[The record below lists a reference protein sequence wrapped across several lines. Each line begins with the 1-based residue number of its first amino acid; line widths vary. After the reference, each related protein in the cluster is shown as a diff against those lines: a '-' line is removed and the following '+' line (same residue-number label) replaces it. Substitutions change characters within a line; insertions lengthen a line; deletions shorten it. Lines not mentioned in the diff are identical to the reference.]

1 MRSIIAVNTLND
13 VDKPNGKKKL
23 FIISNKCE
31 LIDVKSKKNHRTV
44 RFGKEL
50 LQVGTLRFFLEKSN
64 L

>member
-31 LIDVKSKKNHRTV
+31 LIDVKNKKNDC
-44 RFGKEL
+44 EL
-50 LQVGTLRFFLEKSN
+50 
-64 L
+64 